1 MAITPEKLHG
11 KSFEDF
17 MAFVDN
23 VTVLQNDVFYSKLI
37 AGVECSGT
45 ETAKLNIINYLLTK
59 YKDTEALDCV
69 YNLRPFLG
77 LISEDYTDNDK
88 LNDYTYLETFTNY
101 LQKNYKQCGT
111 TKIIV
116 RTMPTGTSPFTL
128 TPSGGIEVSTD
139 GTTFSTDSIIIQ
151 GGDTVYIKATAICSE
166 ECGESAYDIWL
177 GLDNTGTEQDFIN
190 SLKGDKGDQGD
201 SANIEGLTWRGNWTA
216 SPSPAYAVN
225 DAVQS
230 GGSSYVLVNT
240 SLGLATTDPA
250 VDTSG
255 RWDELAL
262 KGMPGDDGAPG
273 APGTNG
279 AFGVGG
285 FRNIGTGTS
294 TWTLTATDA
303 LGTSGLRPLNPQ
315 TPIDQTIT
323 TLTNDAGVVITF
335 SIGTA
340 CSLEIPNVLPNF
352 PVGYQVT
359 VMQLG
364 AGQVQI
370 KPVTSGTATISSA
383 NSMRYLRTQYSAA
396 TMIKVSAGNGS
407 TTSDVWYLFGDL
419 TNIV

>member
-59 YKDTEALDCV
+59 YKDAEALDCV

-77 LISEDYTDNDK
+77 LISEDYTDNAK

-151 GGDTVYIKATAICSE
+151 GGDTVYIKATANCT
-166 ECGESAYDIWL
+166 ECGKSAYEIWL
-177 GLDNTGTEQDFIN
+177 DLDNTGTEEDFID
-190 SLKGDKGDQGD
+190 SLTGPQGPQGEN
-201 SANIEGLTWRGNWTA
+201 ANIEGITWEGTWSAT
-216 SPSPAYAVN
+216 PPIAYAIN
-225 DAVQS
+225 DAVQYDGTSYIKIANANPAS
-230 GGSSYVLVNT
+230 GAPNT
-240 SLGLATTDPA
+240 NSD
-250 VDTSG
+250 
-255 RWDELAL
+255 WEILAL
-262 KGMPGDDGAPG
+262 QGMPGDDGATG
-273 APGTNG
+273 AAGADGVDGATGVNAIRAVTASTTLLTTGSTEGVDPGTDK
-279 AFGVGG
+279 GVLVTINSASATTFTIPYFDGSTTPT
-285 FRNIGTGTS
+285 NTTS
-294 TWTLTATDA
+294 
-303 LGTSGLRPLNPQ
+303 
-315 TPIDQTIT
+315 
-323 TLTNDAGVVITF
+323 LTNY
-335 SIGTA
+335 
-340 CSLEIPNVLPNF
+340 
-352 PVGYQVT
+352 PVKFQT
-359 VMQLG
+359 SVMQLG
-364 AGQVQI
+364 TGQVRI
-370 KPVTSGTATISSA
+370 VAGTSGSNSVTIRSA
-383 NSMRYLRTQYSAA
+383 NNMTYLRTQYSACTIIRVA
-396 TMIKVSAGNGS
+396 TNEYYM
-407 TTSDVWYLFGDL
+407 FGDL

>member
-59 YKDTEALDCV
+59 YKDTEGLDCI

-77 LISEDYTDNDK
+77 LISEDYTDNAK

-139 GTTFSTDSIIIQ
+139 GTTFSTDSIIVQ

-166 ECGESAYDIWL
+166 CGESAYDIWL
-177 GLDNTGTEQDFIN
+177 GLGNEGTEEDFID

-201 SANIEGLTWRGNWTA
+201 PANIEGLTWRGTWTA
-216 SPSPAYAVN
+216 SPSTAYAIN
-225 DAVQS
+225 DAVQYS
-230 GGSSYVLVNT
+230 GTSYVKIANAN
-240 SLGLATTDPA
+240 SASIAP
-250 VDTSG
+250 DTNSD
-255 RWDELAL
+255 WEILAL
-262 KGMPGDDGAPG
+262 QGMPGDDGATG
-273 APGTNG
+273 AAGADGVDGATGVNAIRAVTASTTLLTTGSTEGVDPGTDK
-279 AFGVGG
+279 GVLVTINSASATTFTIPYFDGSTTPT
-285 FRNIGTGTS
+285 NTTS
-294 TWTLTATDA
+294 
-303 LGTSGLRPLNPQ
+303 
-315 TPIDQTIT
+315 
-323 TLTNDAGVVITF
+323 LTNY
-335 SIGTA
+335 
-340 CSLEIPNVLPNF
+340 
-352 PVGYQVT
+352 PVKFQT
-359 VMQLG
+359 SVMQLG
-364 AGQVQI
+364 TGQVRI
-370 KPVTSGTATISSA
+370 VAGTSGSNSVTIRSA
-383 NSMRYLRTQYSAA
+383 NNMTYLRTQYSACTIIRVA
-396 TMIKVSAGNGS
+396 TNEYYM
-407 TTSDVWYLFGDL
+407 FGDL

>member
-17 MAFVDN
+17 MTFVDN
-23 VTVLQNDVFYSKLI
+23 VTILQNDVFYSKLT

-45 ETAKLNIINYLLTK
+45 ETAKLNVIHYLLNR
-59 YKDTEALDCV
+59 YRNTEGSEDVLECI
-69 YNLRPFLG
+69 YNNRPFLG
-77 LISEDYTDNDK
+77 LVDADYTTENA
-88 LNDYTYLETFTNY
+88 LNTFTYLETFTNY

-151 GGDTVYIKATAICSE
+151 GGDTVYIKATAVCS

-177 GLDNTGTEQDFIN
+177 GLGNTGDEDDFIN
-190 SLKGDKGDQGD
+190 SLKGDKGDKGD
-201 SANIEGLTWRGNWTA
+201 NANIEGLTWKGTWSA
-216 SPSPAYAVN
+216 SPGTPYAIN
-225 DAVQS
+225 DAVQYN
-230 GGSSYVLVNT
+230 GTSYVKIANANPASGTPNT
-240 SLGLATTDPA
+240 NSDWE
-250 VDTSG
+250 V
-255 RWDELAL
+255 LAL
-262 KGMPGDDGAPG
+262 QGMQGDDGP
-273 APGTNG
+273 PGTNG

-285 FRNIGTGTS
+285 FRNIGSSTL
-294 TWTLTATDA
+294 TWTLTATHP
-303 LGTSGLRPLNPQ
+303 LGTANLTPLNPQ
-315 TPIDQTIT
+315 TPIDQTVT

-335 SIGTA
+335 AAGVVGA
-340 CSLEIPNVLPNF
+340 ALEIPNVLPNF

-359 VMQLG
+359 VMQIG
-364 AGQVQI
+364 TGQVQI
-370 KPVTSGTATISSA
+370 KPVTSGTAIIRSA

-396 TMIKVSAGNGS
+396 TLIKVSAGNGT
-407 TTSDVWYLFGDL
+407 TTSDTWYLFGDL